1 MVPFCSGLE
10 RSLKR
15 GALVLI
21 SLSIFIAT
29 ARASTLDELLTRWLA
44 AQTNI
49 QTWTAD
55 FVQTRQLKALVQPL
69 RAEGHLWFTAPSDFR
84 WELGKPVQT
93 IAVRHGEELLLIYP
107 NLKRVERYSFGGKQP
122 GQLKDML
129 SLLEA
134 GFPRSREQIEQ
145 RFNLKLGPATN
156 NCESMILEPKAS
168 ATRKLLPQITV
179 SIETNQFRL
188 QATELQFADG
198 STLRN
203 EFTASTVNSP
213 VDPATFQ
220 PLLGPEFKIT
230 EPLKH

>member
-1 MVPFCSGLE
+1 MVSFCSCLE
-10 RSLKR
+10 RRLKR
-15 GALVLI
+15 VALLFVSVGML
-21 SLSIFIAT
+21 AAN
-29 ARASTLDELLTRWLA
+29 ARASTLDELLNRWLA

-55 FVQTRQLKALVQPL
+55 FVQTRHLKALVQPL
-69 RAEGHLWFTAPSDFR
+69 RAEGHLWYTAPSDFR

-93 IAVRHGEELLLIYP
+93 VAVRHGDELLLLYP
-107 NLKRVERYSFGGKQP
+107 NLKRAERYSFGGKQP

-134 GFPRSREQIEQ
+134 GFPRSRQQIEQ

-156 NCESMILEPKAS
+156 SCESMILEPKAS
-168 ATRKLLPQITV
+168 ATRKMLPQITV
-179 SIETNQFRL
+179 SIETNQFHL

-198 STLRN
+198 SILRN
-203 EFTASTVNSP
+203 EFTTSEVNTPIDSSTY
-213 VDPATFQ
+213 Q
-220 PLLGPEFKIT
+220 PQLGPEFKIT

>member
-1 MVPFCSGLE
+1 MATLGGSA
-10 RSLKR
+10 R
-15 GALVLI
+15 G
-21 SLSIFIAT
+21 T
-29 ARASTLDELLTRWLA
+29 TLDELLNQWLA

-55 FVQTRQLKALVQPL
+55 FVQTRHLKALVQPL
-69 RAEGHLWFTAPSDFR
+69 HAEGHLWYTAPSDFR

-93 IAVRHGEELLLIYP
+93 VAARHGDELLLVYP
-107 NLKRVERYSFGGKQP
+107 NLKRAERYSFGGKQP

-134 GFPRSREQIEQ
+134 GFPRSREQIEE
-145 RFNLKLGPATN
+145 RFNLKLGVATN
-156 NCESMILEPKAS
+156 GCESMVLEPKTS

-179 SIETNQFRL
+179 VIETNHFHL

-198 STLRN
+198 SILRN
-203 EFTASTVNSP
+203 DFTTSQVNIPIPSEIYQ
-213 VDPATFQ
+213 PA
-220 PLLGPEFKIT
+220 LGPEFKIT

>member
-1 MVPFCSGLE
+1 V
-10 RSLKR
+10 R
-15 GALVLI
+15 AIVLI
-21 SLSIFIAT
+21 TSLWIFGAN
-29 ARASTLDELLTRWLA
+29 ARASTLDELLDRWLA
-44 AQTNI
+44 AQVRI
-49 QTWTAD
+49 QTLSAD

-69 RAEGHLWFTAPSDFR
+69 RAEGHLWFVAPDDFR
-84 WELGKPVQT
+84 WELGMPVQT

-107 NLKRVERYSFGGKQP
+107 NLKRAERYSFGGKQP

-145 RFNLKLGPATN
+145 RFKLKLGPATN

-179 SIETNQFRL
+179 SIETNQFHL
-188 QATELQFADG
+188 QATELKFTDG

-203 EFTASTVNSP
+203 EFTTSVINTKL
-213 VDPATFQ
+213 DPSIFQ
-220 PLLGPEFKIT
+220 PQLNPEFKIT